1 MALLRKTKRR
11 ADSARNNGAKSSGA
25 TTPEGLDKARNAS
38 VTHGLY
44 ATEETLKAT
53 VDPVAFDALR
63 EKYRRCWQPED
74 EYADDRVDDLVQARW
89 DLNRLQLVRRN
100 ELTSLFQQTGNV
112 SDAEAFASEPN
123 SLVARLEARIRHIQR
138 LISRLERDIYALDKK
153 PKASQ
158 IDGPSQES
166 MKTKDVPDSLACPP
180 KPEGRRGGTTEKS
193 APEQTESPAFTAAPA
208 PCAHPR
214 TPDTAPSS

>member
-1 MALLRKTKRR
+1 MALLRKTQRR

-25 TTPEGLDKARNAS
+25 KTPGGLDRARTAS

-63 EKYRRCWQPED
+63 EKYRRCWQPDD

-100 ELTSLFQQTGNV
+100 ELTDLFRQTGSV
-112 SDAEAFASEPN
+112 VEAETIASEPN
-123 SLVARLEARIRHIQR
+123 SLVLRLDARIRHLQR
-138 LISRLERDIYALDKK
+138 LISRLERDIYGLDKK
-153 PKASQ
+153 TKISK
-158 IDGPSQES
+158 IEGPSQES
-166 MKTKDVPDSLACPP
+166 MKTKDVADQLACPP
-180 KPEGRRGGTTEKS
+180 APLCLSSTSETPVSVTSVS
-193 APEQTESPAFTAAPA
+193 AI
-208 PCAHPR
+208 
-214 TPDTAPSS
+214 APSS

>member
-1 MALLRKTKRR
+1 MALLRKTERR
-11 ADSARNNGAKSSGA
+11 ANSARNNGAKSSGPA
-25 TTPEGLDKARNAS
+25 TPEGLNRARNAS
-38 VTHGLY
+38 VTHGIY

-53 VDPVAFDALR
+53 VDPAAFEALR

-100 ELTSLFQQTGNV
+100 ELTTLFQETGSV
-112 SDAEAFASEPN
+112 VEAETIASEPN
-123 SLVARLEARIRHIQR
+123 SLVMRLDARIRHIQR
-138 LISRLERDIYALDKK
+138 LISRLERDIYSLDKK

-158 IDGPSQES
+158 IEGPSQES

-180 KPEGRRGGTTEKS
+180 TCPPKPPGRRG
-193 APEQTESPAFTAAPA
+193 ESPAFTAASPA
-208 PCAHPR
+208 CAHPR

>member
-25 TTPEGLDKARNAS
+25 TTPEGLDKAHTAS

-100 ELTSLFQQTGNV
+100 ELTKLFQETGSV
-112 SDAEAFASEPN
+112 VDAETNASEPN
-123 SLVARLEARIRHIQR
+123 SLVMRLDARIRHIQR

-158 IDGPSQES
+158 IEGPSQES
-166 MKTKDVPDSLACPP
+166 MKTQDSDNSLVTVT
-180 KPEGRRGGTTEKS
+180 KEKS
-193 APEQTESPAFTAAPA
+193 APEHTDPPAFTAAPPA
-208 PCAHPR
+208 SAHPR